1 MAAPLTSAKTGAA
14 NTNASSPL
22 LKLPTELRLQIY
34 NFALQNTIVYLDRS
48 SSDWMLRPR
57 YYGSLALLH
66 TSRLLQSECVR
77 EMLPVMRVEL
87 AKREAHVKYLT
98 GQGCRD
104 RELGYVMSRADR
116 EELWLDTDRA
126 DTMRCL
132 VARITKMLLRWNR
145 VLSQF
150 EDARRGL
157 VAR

>member
-1 MAAPLTSAKTGAA
+1 MAAPLTSANPEAA
-14 NTNASSPL
+14 YANASSPL

-34 NFALQNTIVYLDRS
+34 NFALQNTIVYLDLS

-77 EMLPVMRVEL
+77 EMLHVMRVEL
-87 AKREAHVKYLT
+87 AKREAHVKYLM
-98 GQGCRD
+98 GLGRRD

-126 DTMRCL
+126 DNMRYL
-132 VARITKMLLRWNR
+132 VATITKMLVRSEM
-145 VLSQF
+145 V
-150 EDARRGL
+150 
-157 VAR
+157 